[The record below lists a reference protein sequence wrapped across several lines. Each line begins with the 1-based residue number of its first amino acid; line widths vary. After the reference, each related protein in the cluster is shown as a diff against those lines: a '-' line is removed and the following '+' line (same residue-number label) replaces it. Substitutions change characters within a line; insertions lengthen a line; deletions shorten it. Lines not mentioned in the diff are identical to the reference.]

1 MASQTSKPEITT
13 TNIETPTSPQDIT
26 ASKEIQDALN
36 ATAAATINTNNNLK
50 DCPQKIQHRLSL
62 R

>member
-13 TNIETPTSPQDIT
+13 TSIETPTSPQDIT

-36 ATAAATINTNNNLK
+36 ATAAATMNNLK
-50 DCPQKIQHRLSL
+50 DCPKIQHRLSL

>member
-36 ATAAATINTNNNLK
+36 ATAAATMNTNNLK
-50 DCPQKIQHRLSL
+50 DCPKIQHRLSL